1 MDGEYEEEDRQKL
14 QTSPPPYLFER
25 LAQLP
30 GYTWETHL
38 PPFHSVGN
46 LVEVC
51 RHVANLTS
59 RHTTIGMFLGIASSS
74 QSLL

>member
-1 MDGEYEEEDRQKL
+1 MNGEYEEEERQKT

-46 LVEVC
+46 LIEVC
-51 RHVANLTS
+51 RHANPAS
-59 RHTTIGMFLGIASSS
+59 RHTTIGMFLGIV
-74 QSLL
+74 SLSPSLR